1 VKVLRNGGKEESP
14 GELVERISKNCEK
27 LELKKELKKEKEE
40 LITMRLYGEALLG
53 VVNMGVSEAELEEME
68 GIKEWVMT
76 EKRKWR
82 EMIRMLRISVE
93 DCKECKALM
102 KKVYMYCSINKL
114 AEELGLKGDNYPNVV
129 KEIIREK

>member
-1 VKVLRNGGKEESP
+1 VKGLRNAKKEESP
-14 GELVERISKNCEK
+14 HELVERISKNCEK
-27 LELKKELKKEKEE
+27 LE

-53 VVNMGVSEAELEEME
+53 VVNMGVSEEELAEKE

-82 EMIRMLRISVE
+82 EMICMLRISVE
-93 DCKECKALM
+93 DCKKCKILM

-114 AEELGLKGDNYPNVV
+114 AEELGLKGDIYTNVV
-129 KEIIREK
+129 KEIIKEK